1 MAINYSQFPFAPMQ
15 KNPMSLLANPAQTA
29 MQQRNSTGL
38 LNLDP
43 MQVQQARMR
52 KGVADAEALNKRQMR
67 GNMFMALG
75 DAFAGRDM
83 NANFL
88 ARQQHLQAQ
97 KAAEEK
103 RKQSLALGESAYDY
117 ILKTTGNVDMAMLAK
132 NNPAIAEDVVGN
144 IFDSTGSGDTTL
156 IGNVKYID
164 SLYKRRDKFPE
175 DSKAYNDLNNT
186 IRNAEAGIGAY
197 KYDVNRQS
205 QLAAET
211 TAAEQGRIGQSALT
225 DAQINSDKAFGTW
238 YTNEWLKKVAEA
250 QNKLT

>member
-1 MAINYSQFPFAPMQ
+1 MAINYSQFPP
-15 KNPMSLLANPAQTA
+15 SLLVNPAQTA

-103 RKQSLALGESAYDY
+103 RKQGLALGESAYDY
-117 ILKTTGNVDMAMLAK
+117 ILKETGNVKMANLVKDSPALATEVIK
-132 NNPAIAEDVVGN
+132 NRFASNRGQ
-144 IFDSTGSGDTTL
+144 
-156 IGNVKYID
+156 
-164 SLYKRRDKFPE
+164 
-175 DSKAYNDLNNT
+175 
-186 IRNAEAGIGAY
+186 AY
-197 KYDVNRQS
+197 KPD
-205 QLAAET
+205 
-211 TAAEQGRIGQSALT
+211 
-225 DAQINSDKAFGTW
+225 
-238 YTNEWLKKVAEA
+238 LKTYKNVTKKKPEP
-250 QNKLT
+250 KKT